1 MSKISGDVIRDAIT
15 GILAGSVEKK
25 RNFLETVEL
34 QVGLKNY
41 DPKKD
46 KRFSGIVKLPF
57 CPRPNLKICVL
68 GDELHCDEAATIGV
82 DAMSTDDLKKLKK
95 NKKLV
100 KKLAA
105 KYAAFIASDT
115 LIKQIPRLLGPGL
128 NKAGKFPSLASHSE
142 PLENAVN
149 DVKSSIKF
157 QLKKVIC
164 LGVAIGNV
172 GMDPSELEVNIKMSI
187 NFLISLLKKQYQNV
201 RMLSVKS
208 TMGKSY
214 RLY

>member
-1 MSKISGDVIRDAIT
+1 MSKISGDVIREAIT
-15 GILAGSVEKK
+15 AVLTGAEEKK
-25 RNFLETVEL
+25 RGFTETVEL

-57 CPRPNLKICVL
+57 CPRPNLKICIL
-68 GDELHCDEAATIGV
+68 GDVKHCEEAESIGL
-82 DAMSTDDLKKLKK
+82 DNMSSDDLKKLKK

-100 KKLAA
+100 KKLAK

-142 PLENAVN
+142 PLANAVSE
-149 DVKSSIKF
+149 VRCSVKF

-172 GMDPSELEVNIKMSI
+172 TMDPKELEVNIKMSI
-187 NFLISLLKKQYQNV
+187 NFLVSLLKKQYQNI
-201 RMLSVKS
+201 RMLSIKS
-208 TMGKSY
+208 TMGPSQ